1 MTENVSHVGLLLQI
15 LQIIVIVGGGIFALA
30 TLRSTV
36 GRLASDIV
44 DVKAELKKLAD
55 VLVTLAVTSKRLDNV
70 EEDVRDLKHG
80 RGFIKQ
86 RSDGGING
94 EYP

>member
-1 MTENVSHVGLLLQI
+1 MTENISHLGVLLQLLQI
-15 LQIIVIVGGGIFALA
+15 VVIISGGIFALA

-44 DVKAELKKLAD
+44 DVKAELKKLGD
-55 VLVTLAVTSKRLDNV
+55 VLVTLAVTSKRLDNA
-70 EEDVRDLKHG
+70 EEDIRDLKHG
-80 RGFIKQ
+80 RGFIQ
-86 RSDGGING
+86 NRPGING

>member
-1 MTENVSHVGLLLQI
+1 MTENINIGLLLQV
-15 LQIIVIVGGGIFALA
+15 LQIAVIVGGGIFALA
-30 TLRSTV
+30 TLRNTV

-44 DVKAELKKLAD
+44 DVKAELKKLGD

-80 RGFIKQ
+80 RGFIKP

>member
-1 MTENVSHVGLLLQI
+1 MTENISHVGLLLQV
-15 LQIIVIVGGGIFALA
+15 LQIFVIVGGGIFALA

-44 DVKAELKKLAD
+44 DVKAELKKLGD

-80 RGFIKQ
+80 RGFIQ
-86 RSDGGING
+86 PRSDGGVNG

>member
-1 MTENVSHVGLLLQI
+1 MTENISHVGLLLQV
-15 LQIIVIVGGGIFALA
+15 LQIFVIIGGGIFALA

-55 VLVTLAVTSKRLDNV
+55 VMVTLAVTSKRLDNV
-70 EEDVRDLKHG
+70 EEDIREMKRG
-80 RGFIKQ
+80 RGFIQ
-86 RSDGGING
+86 PRDGGING

>member
-1 MTENVSHVGLLLQI
+1 MIENASIGLFLQV
-15 LQIIVIVGGGIFALA
+15 LQIIVIVGGGIFALG

-44 DVKAELKKLAD
+44 DVKAELKKLGD

-86 RSDGGING
+86 RSDGGVNG

>member
-1 MTENVSHVGLLLQI
+1 MTENISHIGILLQV
-15 LQIIVIVGGGIFALA
+15 LQIFAIVGGGIFALA

-44 DVKAELKKLAD
+44 DVKAELKKLGD

-86 RSDGGING
+86 RSDGGLNG